1 MLKSEPAYMGRAKSF
16 MAGGFALMA
25 FVCALAVGTASAP
38 ALGGLSWVMVTAG
51 AAGVVYV
58 VGVGIVTAVV
68 DLRHSTRAVPATV
81 MTRGDRLRST
91 GR

>member
-1 MLKSEPAYMGRAKSF
+1 MLKSEPAYMGRAKSL

-58 VGVGIVTAVV
+58 IGVGIVTALV
-68 DLRHSTRAVPATV
+68 DLRHTTRPVPATV
-81 MTRGDRLRST
+81 MSRGDRLRST